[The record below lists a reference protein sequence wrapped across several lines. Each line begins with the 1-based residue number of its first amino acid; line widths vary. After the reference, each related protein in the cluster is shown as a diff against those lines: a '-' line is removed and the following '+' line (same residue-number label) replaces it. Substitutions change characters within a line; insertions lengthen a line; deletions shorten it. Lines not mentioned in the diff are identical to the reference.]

1 MQRYVSFAVS
11 LSLLSGANA
20 LVRPDGVV
28 SYNFASGLAVTDTIH
43 RGDYPRW
50 AGTPGMLL
58 DVTSM
63 PPRS

>member
-1 MQRYVSFAVS
+1 MQRYISLSVS

-28 SYNFASGLAVTDTIH
+28 RSNFALVLAVTDAIH
-43 RGDYPRW
+43 REDYPRW
-50 AGTPGMLL
+50 VGTPGMHL